1 MTSLGSYPINFGSG
15 RVPISSDGDESKKNR
30 PIWRRRMSQAVAEWL
45 KRRSFAARIG
55 ILVAV
60 AMFALVILKHTVH
73 NHNYFFM
80 AGESIHAVGLLV
92 LAYKLTTHK
101 TCSGLSSKSQELTAL
116 FLVVRLVCGTIME
129 VDIYTLLDLI
139 TFLST
144 AWVIYMIRFKLKNTY
159 SKSLDNF
166 HLYYVVVPSMV
177 LSFFIFPYTHH
188 NYVVRVLWAFGVY
201 LESFSV
207 LPQLRLMQNAKMIE
221 PFTAHYVFAL
231 GISRFLAFAHWI
243 IQVYE
248 TRGEYLLLVGN
259 GYFWFMAAFIAEMI
273 QSFILTDFCYYYIK
287 SIVQGKLR
295 MPV

>member
-1 MTSLGSYPINFGSG
+1 MDSLGSYPINFGSG
-15 RVPISSDGDESKKNR
+15 RVPISSDSDELKKNR
-30 PIWRRRMSQAVAEWL
+30 PIWRRRMSQAAAEWL
-45 KRRSFAARIG
+45 NRRSFAAKIG
-55 ILVAV
+55 IIVAV
-60 AMFALVILKHTVH
+60 TVLALVILKHTVK

-80 AGESIHAVGLLV
+80 AGESIHAAGLLV

-101 TCSGLSSKSQELTAL
+101 TCSGISSKSQELTAL
-116 FLVVRLVCGTIME
+116 FLVVRLVCGSIME
-129 VDIYTLLDLI
+129 IDIYTLFDLI

-144 AWVIYMIRFKLKNTY
+144 LWVIYMIRFKLKNTY
-159 SKSLDNF
+159 TKSLDNF
-166 HLYYVVVPSMV
+166 PLYYVVVPSLI

-188 NYVVRVLWAFGVY
+188 NHLVRVTWAFGVY

-231 GISRFLAFAHWI
+231 GISRFLAFAHWV

-259 GYFWFMAAFIAEMI
+259 GYFWFMAAFLAEMI
-273 QSFILTDFCYYYIK
+273 QSFILADFCYYYIK
-287 SIVQGKLR
+287 SVMQGKLR